1 MRLSAVL
8 AAIVLL
14 VGLPAPAAAGLFTT
28 QCAGRKQGEAYQNQ
42 QAVAVVR
49 AAARGDA
56 TAVASLVAHTPAL
69 ANWLEDGAVPPL
81 LWAICADSVEGFEAL
96 LKAGADPNL
105 GGKGSGRG
113 DANGNGR
120 KEHGSIIERGWSAT
134 VMAAGSGRPDFLRLA
149 LRHGGDA
156 NAGRGERE
164 PNRPLLKAAEAGL
177 LDNVKTLI
185 DAGADINAHDRGGSA
200 LDYAIGG
207 RGRFDIAVWLLEHGY
222 NHDLAGLARGAEI
235 RHVRRE
241 GEQQRWKE
249 TLIGMLR
256 ERGLVFP
263 ATERL
268 RAAIERER
276 VIPPEAVEDLIM
288 GRKGVYDFPERKKP

>member
-1 MRLSAVL
+1 M
-8 AAIVLL
+8 
-14 VGLPAPAAAGLFTT
+14 
-28 QCAGRKQGEAYQNQ
+28 
-42 QAVAVVR
+42 
-49 AAARGDA
+49 
-56 TAVASLVAHTPAL
+56 
-69 ANWLEDGAVPPL
+69 
-81 LWAICADSVEGFEAL
+81 
-96 LKAGADPNL
+96 
-105 GGKGSGRG
+105 
-113 DANGNGR
+113 
-120 KEHGSIIERGWSAT
+120 
-134 VMAAGSGRPDFLRLA
+134 
-149 LRHGGDA
+149 
-156 NAGRGERE
+156 
-164 PNRPLLKAAEAGL
+164 
-177 LDNVKTLI
+177 LDNAKALI
-185 DAGADINAHDRGGSA
+185 AAGADINAHDRGRSA
-200 LDYAIGG
+200 PDYAIASG
-207 RGRFDIAVWLLEHGY
+207 GRFDIAVWLLEHGY

>member
-28 QCAGRKQGEAYQNQ
+28 QCAGRKLGEAYQNP

-268 RAAIERER
+268 RAAIERDR
-276 VIPPEAVEDLIM
+276 IVPPEGIEDLIM
-288 GRKGVYDFPERKKP
+288 GRKSVEDFPERKKP